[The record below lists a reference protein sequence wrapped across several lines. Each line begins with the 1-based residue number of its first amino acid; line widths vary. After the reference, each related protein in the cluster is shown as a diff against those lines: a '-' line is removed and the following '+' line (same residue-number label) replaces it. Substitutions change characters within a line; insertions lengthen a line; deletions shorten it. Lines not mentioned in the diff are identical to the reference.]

1 MPNGHSWFYIFSYRN
16 PNDPITSKLDNMIRQ
31 AENQAV
37 KDGQI
42 GFGLGCIYAVAKGG
56 QGL

>member
-1 MPNGHSWFYIFSYRN
+1 
-16 PNDPITSKLDNMIRQ
+16 MIRQ
-31 AENQAV
+31 ADNQAV

-42 GFGLGCIYAVAKGG
+42 GFGLGCIYAVAKSG

>member
-1 MPNGHSWFYIFSYRN
+1 MHFTLKFIQICNKK
-16 PNDPITSKLDNMIRQ
+16 TLDDMIRQ
-31 AENQAV
+31 VDNPAV

-56 QGL
+56 QTN